1 MSFQAFVV
9 APFPVDRRRE
19 AVKGKHGLICNG
31 VEPLDRDALHQG
43 DSRLSPLQD
52 IKDCGNSPLQDL
64 YIHTSQ
70 SSENMQLLPLIA
82 FVASATA
89 LAVPTPDIEERA
101 TCANANVLNLARA
114 KKEFTEAKI
123 VPDLIPEFK
132 PTLEVYVDYNGKAV
146 DFGNTFNTLGKSAS
160 RRKTRPIGFRLT
172 KHAETTPEPNF
183 SITRERLYDPS
194 TTKYTLIMADPDAPN
209 PSAPILKDFLHW
221 IVSDVQP
228 KCITTQKRKTV
239 APYML
244 PTPLSVA
251 EHRYTFLVYRQPPNY
266 VPPPSLNYLP
276 GARAAFD
283 LEAYVKE
290 AKLEGPV
297 GGNYYLEGL
306 KQDLEII
313 I

>member
-1 MSFQAFVV
+1 
-9 APFPVDRRRE
+9 
-19 AVKGKHGLICNG
+19 
-31 VEPLDRDALHQG
+31 
-43 DSRLSPLQD
+43 
-52 IKDCGNSPLQDL
+52 
-64 YIHTSQ
+64 
-70 SSENMQLLPLIA
+70 MQLLSLLA

-89 LAVPTPDIEERA
+89 LAVPAADLEERA
-101 TCANANVLNLARA
+101 TCANPSALGLARA
-114 KKEFTEAKI
+114 KKEFTAAKI

-132 PTLEVYVDYNGKAV
+132 PTLEVFVDYNGKAV
-146 DFGNTFNTLGKSAS
+146 DFGNTFNTLGKLAS
-160 RRKTRPIGFRLT
+160 LQKATLVKSRLT
-172 KHAETTPEPNF
+172 IFTETTPEPNF
-183 SITRERLYDPS
+183 SITRELLYNPA

-228 KCITTQKRKTV
+228 NCVATQKRKTV

-251 EHRYTFLVYRQPPNY
+251 EHRYTYLIYRQPPNY

-276 GARAAFD
+276 GARASFNLA
-283 LEAYVKE
+283 AYVKE

-306 KQDLEII
+306 KQDLPVV
-313 I
+313 